1 MLEATWVRINRSY
14 CFTQLTIYL
23 KQYCTRMRVSYMTK
37 TWQLCNEVIYLPNN
51 NVELNTIVRLFKRE
65 DTNLGLFV

>member
-1 MLEATWVRINRSY
+1 
-14 CFTQLTIYL
+14 
-23 KQYCTRMRVSYMTK
+23 MTK

-65 DTNLGLFV
+65 ETNLGLFV